1 MNSNGN
7 KTSRV
12 FTTFKTFLGL
22 DHVCNVCLDLKQKEL
37 MIIKGIVT
45 TLNVVIWPNCSTISP
60 LQLVLI
66 QVPNPEVVQA

>member
-1 MNSNGN
+1 MNSNG

-12 FTTFKTFLGL
+12 FTTFKTFLGPV
-22 DHVCNVCLDLKQKEL
+22 HVCNVCSDLKQKEL
-37 MIIKGIVT
+37 MIIKGIVA

-66 QVPNPEVVQA
+66 QVLNPEVVQA